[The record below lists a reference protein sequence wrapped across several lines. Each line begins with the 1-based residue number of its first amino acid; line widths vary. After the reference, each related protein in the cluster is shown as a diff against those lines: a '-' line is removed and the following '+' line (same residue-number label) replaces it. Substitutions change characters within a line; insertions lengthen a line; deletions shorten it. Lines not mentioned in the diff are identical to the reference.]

1 VSVADREG
9 FAVLTTPQLRLDLR
23 EVEHIIGML
32 RRASALSTVER
43 EDLEWLQSRRRFIL
57 AMLAMRRAQ
66 NANKVVR
73 LEVWRGAGVAL
84 PEHLPEVA

>member
-1 VSVADREG
+1 MDRDG

-23 EVEHIIGML
+23 EVEHIIAVL
-32 RRASALSTVER
+32 RRATAPSTADR
-43 EDLEWLQSRRRFIL
+43 EDLEWLQTRRRFIL

-73 LEVWRGAGVAL
+73 LDVWRGAGVAL
-84 PEHLPEVA
+84 PERLPEVA